1 MTDKG
6 VSYEIQLDYAKTYL
20 DPANTDALTL
30 AAELIKRFDLCPWEA
45 EEIALEAIGEVQ
57 NG

>member
-1 MTDKG
+1 MNKG
-6 VSYEIQLDYAKTYL
+6 TSYEIQLDYAKTYL

-30 AAELIKRFDLCPWEA
+30 AAELIKIFSLCPWEA
-45 EEIALEAIGEVQ
+45 EEIAMEAIGEVQ